1 MDEEIQIIREKILLL
16 RKESGFSQQQM
27 VNEMQNMTDGV
38 EINQSKYARFEK
50 GKSKIDLEFLIL
62 FCKTLNLSLK
72 QFFIYPDT
80 INDNTE
86 EEVKAVIQIELK
98 KDKKD
103 QVLKL
108 IFGEN
113 NLEILNR

>member
-1 MDEEIQIIREKILLL
+1 MEEEIQNIREKILLL

-27 VNEMQNMTDGV
+27 VNEMQNMTDSL

-62 FCKTLNLSLK
+62 FCKTLNLTLK
-72 QFFIYPDT
+72 EFFIYPDT
-80 INDNTE
+80 INNSTE
-86 EEVKAVIQIELK
+86 EQIKAVIQIELK